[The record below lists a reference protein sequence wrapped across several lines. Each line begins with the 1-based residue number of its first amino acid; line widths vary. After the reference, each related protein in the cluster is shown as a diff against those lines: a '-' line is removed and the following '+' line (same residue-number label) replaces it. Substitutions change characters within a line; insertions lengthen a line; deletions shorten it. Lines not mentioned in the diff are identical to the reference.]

1 MTAHPSGVDPD
12 VTDFYSRVPE
22 ELRLGQ
28 GRYQLEGERTRELI
42 ERHAPPPPAE
52 VLDVGGAGGA
62 YALWL
67 AERGY
72 TVHLI
77 DATPRLVEVARQRS
91 EHAPKG
97 LASCRAGEAR
107 QLPFE
112 DASVD
117 LVLLL
122 GPLYH
127 LVEAGDRRTALREAA
142 RVLRPGGVLVAA
154 GISRWGSLL
163 DGLCRDLFGDPC
175 FADVV
180 ERDVTSGHHRNPTDN
195 LEYFTTAYF
204 HRPNELRAE
213 VEASGLT
220 VEGPYGIEG
229 PGWMMRDF
237 DARWGD
243 PARRATLLRVA
254 RLVELEPAMVGCSA
268 HLLAVGRRT
277 P

>member
-1 MTAHPSGVDPD
+1 MDPA
-12 VTDFYSRVPE
+12 VTDFYARVPE
-22 ELRLGQ
+22 ESRLEQ
-28 GRYQLEGERTRELI
+28 GRYRLEGERTRELI

-52 VLDVGGAGGA
+52 VLDVGGAAGA
-62 YALWL
+62 YGLWL

-72 TVHLI
+72 AVHLI

-91 EHAPKG
+91 ERAPKG
-97 LASCRAGEAR
+97 LASCRLGDAR
-107 QLPFE
+107 ELPFE

-127 LVEAGDRRTALREAA
+127 LVEASDRRTALQEAA
-142 RVLRPGGVLVAA
+142 RVLRPGGVLFAA

-163 DGLCRDLFGDPC
+163 DGLCRELFSDPR

-180 ERDVTSGHHRNPTDN
+180 ERDVTSGQHRNPTDN

-204 HRPNELRAE
+204 HRPDELRAE

-254 RLVELEPAMVGCSA
+254 RLLELEPAMVGCSA
-268 HLLAVGRRT
+268 HLLAVGRRM